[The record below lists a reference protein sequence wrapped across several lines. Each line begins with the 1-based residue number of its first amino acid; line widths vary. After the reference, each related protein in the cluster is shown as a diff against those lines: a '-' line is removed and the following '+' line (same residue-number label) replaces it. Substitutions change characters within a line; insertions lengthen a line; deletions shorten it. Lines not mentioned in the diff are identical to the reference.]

1 MKKSKEEIQDRDKEN
16 DKKKGVDE
24 NDEEGK
30 DT

>member
-16 DKKKGVDE
+16 DKKIGVDE